1 MAFFSSP
8 FLTKARAYWLCQFV
22 GWLGFWLTQFYSFKA
37 LGFYSPEVPG
47 LLTVTAVVGIGL
59 THLYRTVVVRAGWLA
74 GSWRQQLVVAG
85 VGLVV
90 LSAAL
95 HLTGSGWNARHTGEW
110 ALGDSGRLWL
120 GISNWGRYLSVWLL
134 AYHFFA
140 AGERLT
146 QVQVGQ
152 LRTEAALR
160 QAELDTLR
168 AQVNPH
174 FLFNALNSIRALT
187 LTDPHAARTAVTQLA
202 DLLRYSLRYG
212 QQPVIALREELAAVQ
227 DYLALEQTR
236 FGTRLLTQL
245 HVPPAVLGWPVPPA
259 VVLTLVENAVKH
271 GISASA
277 EGGELYLRAEALT
290 PTSLLIEVRQP
301 GHLRLPDGHLPAGLT
316 PRGDGGIGL
325 TNTRQRLA
333 ALYGT
338 AASCTLTESPPG
350 TVVAALRL
358 PEAPLLVVGGTDFSL
373 E

>member
-1 MAFFSSP
+1 MARFVQMAPFSG
-8 FLTKARAYWLCQFV
+8 FLTKTRAYWLCQLV

-37 LGFYSPEVPG
+37 LGFYSPTVPG
-47 LLTVTAVVGIGL
+47 LLTVTAVIGVGL

-74 GSWRQQLVVAG
+74 GTWRQQLAVAG
-85 VGLVV
+85 SGLVV
-90 LSAAL
+90 LSTVL
-95 HLTGSGWNARHTGEW
+95 HLTGSGWAALESGDW
-110 ALGDSGRLWL
+110 MLGDPNRIWL

-187 LTDPHAARTAVTQLA
+187 LTDPHAARTAVTQLS

-212 QQPVIALREELAAVQ
+212 QQPVIALREELAAVH

-236 FGTRLLTQL
+236 FGARLLTRID
-245 HVPPAVLGWPVPPA
+245 VPPTVLGWLVPPA

-271 GISASA
+271 GISASSA
-277 EGGELYLRAEALT
+277 GGELCLSAESLS
-290 PTSLLIEVRQP
+290 PVSLLIEVRQP
-301 GHLRLPDGHLPAGLT
+301 GSLRLSDGPSVALAPRPDGSGL
-316 PRGDGGIGL
+316 GL
-325 TNTRQRLA
+325 HNTRQRLA
-333 ALYGT
+333 ALYGST
-338 AASCTLTESPPG
+338 ASCSLTESPSG

-358 PEAPLLVVGGTDFSL
+358 PAAPTLI
-373 E
+373 